1 MIRIVLFDRTTGE
14 PAEII
19 ESHDAS
25 FAQLNGNREKYIAKE
40 IGKDVN
46 WRKIRLNLDTGDVE
60 PYFAQ
65 ESSIELLSSAI
76 LLPGNQSSV
85 T

>member
-25 FAQLNGNREKYIAKE
+25 FAQLNGNREKYISKE
-40 IGKDVN
+40 IGPAVN
-46 WRKIRLNLDTGDVE
+46 WRNAVLNLETGEIVQRTGLPDM
-60 PYFAQ
+60 P
-65 ESSIELLSSAI
+65 SSI
-76 LLPGNQSSV
+76 LLPGQSS
-85 T
+85 TS